1 MGLYLTGLLIDC
13 TAVLAVGSYYLYYII
28 KKKEPDEPR
37 HYFWIVMAS
46 ISAVVVA
53 SIYYVYIGN
62 LTTASVLAWVMA
74 VPVIITCIFIVLI
87 IIFRPN
93 WN

>member
-1 MGLYLTGLLIDC
+1 MGLYLTGLLIDF
-13 TAVLAVGSYYLYYII
+13 TAVLAVGSYYLYYMIS
-28 KKKEPDEPR
+28 KKEPDEPR

-46 ISAVVVA
+46 ISAVVIA
-53 SIYYVYIGN
+53 SIYYIYIED
-62 LTTASVLAWVMA
+62 LTTASILAWVMA
-74 VPVIITCIFIVLI
+74 VPIVITAIFIVLI

>member
-13 TAVLAVGSYYLYYII
+13 TAVLAVGSYYLYYIVM
-28 KKKEPDEPR
+28 KREPDEPR
-37 HYFWIVMAS
+37 HYFWIVMVS
-46 ISAVVVA
+46 ISVMIMA
-53 SIYYVYIGN
+53 SIYYLYTGD
-62 LTTASVLAWVMA
+62 LTTASILAWVMA
-74 VPVIITCIFIVLI
+74 VPVVITAIFIVLI

>member
-28 KKKEPDEPR
+28 KKKEPEEPR

-46 ISAVVVA
+46 VSAVMLA
-53 SIYYVYIGN
+53 SGYYIHIGN
-62 LTTASVLAWVMA
+62 LTTASVLVWVMA
-74 VPVIITCIFIVLI
+74 VPIIVTSVFILLI

>member
-1 MGLYLTGLLIDC
+1 MEIYLTGLLIDC
-13 TAVLAVGSYYLYYII
+13 TAVLAVGSYYLYYLIR
-28 KKKEPDEPR
+28 KKEPDEPR

>member
-28 KKKEPDEPR
+28 RKKEPDEPR